1 MSNGSKSIDAFE
13 KGQPFAAVTVAIVS
27 SVNPVGGVFLERIQ
41 LDLWFFFSQ
50 KFQEYQ

>member
-13 KGQPFAAVTVAIVS
+13 NGQPFAAVTVTIVS
-27 SVNPVGGVFLERIQ
+27 SMGPTRGIFLERIQ

-50 KFQEYQ
+50 KIE

>member
-27 SVNPVGGVFLERIQ
+27 SMSAPLGMFFLERIQ
-41 LDLWFFFSQ
+41 FDLWFFFSQ
-50 KFQEYQ
+50 KI